1 MSSRRASR
9 RRTTLALLTAAT
21 VVTALSACATGEPAP
36 PPGDTPSVTSFAPL
50 FGGSATVPAPNLG
63 GSAPGSLVSVKP
75 LEGNEQLED
84 VDARVERVVYR
95 STSGVDGSR
104 TEVSGVIAIPPG
116 TPPPGGWP
124 VIAFGHGTTGVLDKC
139 APSDFS
145 TLVGNGSMMASM
157 IQSGFAVTLPDFQGL
172 GVRGYLN
179 PFLDGATYG
188 NNMIDSVRAARNL
201 DPTGVSTNW
210 TAFGH
215 SLGGL
220 AAWGAADRDAAYG
233 GGLSLKGTM
242 AMAPPADMSGL
253 ADKAQAGT
261 LTGDQ
266 RVALIFALQS
276 LSWTNPTLDLNR
288 YRTPSLASK
297 WNLLLDC
304 TAPLDEVLK
313 TRETVTNA
321 DLKPDTQADTDRLR
335 TLLEQWAVPKNP
347 VTGPMLLMFGTKDE
361 LVDWQWT
368 QAAADKA
375 CRIGG
380 FIEIDKRMGEGH
392 GDLESDRGLPWLKDR
407 IAGQTAN
414 NTCPPRT

>member
-1 MSSRRASR
+1 M
-9 RRTTLALLTAAT
+9 
-21 VVTALSACATGEPAP
+21 
-36 PPGDTPSVTSFAPL
+36 TSFAPP
-50 FGGSATVPAPNLG
+50 FVGSPTVPPPVLG
-63 GSAPGSLVSVKP
+63 GSAPGSLVSVRP
-75 LEGNEQLED
+75 LEGNVQLED

-95 STSGVDGSR
+95 STSGIDGSR
-104 TEVSGVIAIPPG
+104 TEVSGVVAIPPG
-116 TPPPGGWP
+116 TPPKGGWP

-139 APSDFS
+139 APSLYD
-145 TLVGNGSMMASM
+145 TLVGNSSMMASM

-172 GVRGYLN
+172 GVKGYLN

-188 NNMIDSVRAARNL
+188 NNMIDSVRAARAL
-201 DPTGVSTNW
+201 DPTAVSTNW
-210 TAFGH
+210 VAFGH

-220 AAWGAADRDAAYG
+220 AAWGAADRDASYG
-233 GGLSLKGTM
+233 GGMSLKGTM

-253 ADKAQAGT
+253 ADAAQAGT

-288 YRTPSLASK
+288 YRSPSLAQK
-297 WNLLLDC
+297 WPLLLDC
-304 TAPLDEVLK
+304 TANLDVVLK
-313 TRETVTNA
+313 TRESVTNA

-335 TLLEQWAVPKNP
+335 ALLEQWALPKNP
-347 VTGPMLLMFGTKDE
+347 LDAPMLLMFGTKDE

-380 FIEIDKRMGEGH
+380 AIEIDKRMGEGH
-392 GDLESDRGLPWLKDR
+392 GDLQSDRGLPWLKDR
-407 IAGQTAN
+407 IAGQAAN

>member
-1 MSSRRASR
+1 M
-9 RRTTLALLTAAT
+9 
-21 VVTALSACATGEPAP
+21 
-36 PPGDTPSVTSFAPL
+36 TSFAPL
-50 FGGSATVPAPNLG
+50 FAGSPSVPPPALG
-63 GSAPGSLVSVKP
+63 GSAPGSLVSVRP
-75 LEGNEQLED
+75 LAGNEPLED
-84 VDARVERVVYR
+84 VGARVERVVYK

-104 TEVSGVIAIPPG
+104 TDVSGVIAIPPG
-116 TPPPGGWP
+116 IAPKGGWP

-172 GVRGYLN
+172 GVKGYRN

-188 NNMIDSVRAARNL
+188 NNMIDSVRAAHNL
-201 DPTGVSTNW
+201 DPAAVGTTWV
-210 TAFGH
+210 AFGH

-220 AAWGAADRDAAYG
+220 AAWGAADRDASYG
-233 GGLSLKGTM
+233 GGMALKGTL

-253 ADKAQAGT
+253 ADAAQAGT

-276 LSWTNPTLDLNR
+276 LSWTNPTLDLDR
-288 YRTPSLASK
+288 YRTPSLAKK
-297 WNLLLDC
+297 WDVLLDC

-313 TRETVTNA
+313 TRDTVTNA
-321 DLKPDTQADTDRLR
+321 DLKPDTPADTARLR

-347 VTGPMLLMFGTKDE
+347 VSGPMLVMFGTKDE
-361 LVDWQWT
+361 LVNWQWT
-368 QAAADKA
+368 QAALDKA
-375 CRIGG
+375 CTIGG
-380 FIEIDKRMGEGH
+380 TIEIDKRMGEGH

-407 IAGQTAN
+407 LAGQAAN
-414 NTCPPRT
+414 NSCPPRT